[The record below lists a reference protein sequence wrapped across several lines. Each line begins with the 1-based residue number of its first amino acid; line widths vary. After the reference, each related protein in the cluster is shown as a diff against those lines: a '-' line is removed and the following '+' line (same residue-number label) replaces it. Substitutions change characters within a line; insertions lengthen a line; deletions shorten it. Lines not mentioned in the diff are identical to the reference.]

1 MPGVLFVNVHDLHP
15 RGQGTIDIIVTGTA
29 GQATEGLLEDVRKA
43 ANSIR
48 GPYDDIL
55 VMSSTTIEQ
64 DVAVTI
70 TVSELI
76 DSTGIEERAAS
87 VISELL
93 QIRKGR
99 NLNELT
105 HADII
110 FELKD
115 KLPDIRNVKVTVP
128 EEDVFLDS
136 DKVIILGEV
145 TVTARRV

>member
-29 GQATEGLLEDVRKA
+29 GQATEGLLADVMKA
-43 ANSIR
+43 AASIR
-48 GPYDDIL
+48 GPYDNIL
-55 VMSSTTIEQ
+55 VMSSTTVEQ
-64 DVAVTI
+64 DVTVTI

>member
-1 MPGVLFVNVHDLHP
+1 M
-15 RGQGTIDIIVTGTA
+15 TGTA
-29 GQATEGLLEDVRKA
+29 GQATEGLLEEVRKA
-43 ANSIR
+43 TENIR
-48 GPYDDIL
+48 GPYDDVL

-64 DVAVTI
+64 DIAVTI

-76 DSTGIEERAAS
+76 DSTGMEERAAS
-87 VISELL
+87 VIAELL

-99 NLNELT
+99 NFNELT

>member
-1 MPGVLFVNVHDLHP
+1 M
-15 RGQGTIDIIVTGTA
+15 TGTA
-29 GQATEGLLEDVRKA
+29 GQATEGLLEEVRKA
-43 ANSIR
+43 TENIR
-48 GPYDDIL
+48 GPYDDVL

-64 DVAVTI
+64 DIAVTI

-76 DSTGIEERAAS
+76 DSTGMEERAAS
-87 VISELL
+87 VIAELL